1 MTWLSDLDN
10 VADALSRK
18 TEGLSV
24 QRIALDRIAP
34 DPNQPR
40 KVFDQKALEEM
51 AQSIEARGILQPIT
65 VRTRDGGKTYV
76 IRYGERRWRAA
87 GLAGLSEIP
96 AIVTESEADENELI
110 DQIIENDQRADLSP
124 IEMAEAVKAMIADG
138 HSKETISK
146 RLGRPRLDI
155 TMYAAFY
162 DFPPELAGEFIQ
174 RSSLR
179 AAYDLFV
186 AWKRSPEEVLSF
198 VASHPAGV
206 TTARAAAF
214 VKGLKG
220 TSEPLHMQRP
230 DDEGREQEERELEPS
245 EQEPQGQAKR
255 EETTPRVPGAEVQPG
270 ATKPEKTKA
279 APKEPIDREEVFVT
293 VRIGGRAARVRLPE
307 MIEVAFDDGEVV
319 TMAATEIDHD

>member
-1 MTWLSDLDN
+1 MSFLDSLDD
-10 VADALSRK
+10 VGDALSRK
-18 TEGLSV
+18 SDGRSV
-24 QRIALDRIAP
+24 QKIALSRIAP

-40 KVFDQKALEEM
+40 KMFDQKALEEL
-51 AQSIEARGILQPIT
+51 AQSIEARGVLQPIT
-65 VRTRDGGKTYV
+65 LRTLDAGKTYV

-87 GLAGLSEIP
+87 SLAGLSDIP

-110 DQIIENDQRADLSP
+110 DQVIENDQRADLTP
-124 IEMAEAVKAMIADG
+124 IEMAEAVKAMVADG
-138 HSKETISK
+138 LSKETISK

-186 AWKRSPEEVLSF
+186 AWKKNPEDVLSF

-214 VKGLKG
+214 VKGLKEG
-220 TSEPLHMQRP
+220 AEPLHMQRRE
-230 DDEGREQEERELEPS
+230 DGEQEQDQDQEVREPS
-245 EQEPQGQAKR
+245 EREPQELTKR
-255 EETTPRVPGAEVQPG
+255 EEPTPKIPGTEVQPG
-270 ATKPEKTKA
+270 AAKPEK
-279 APKEPIDREEVFVT
+279 
-293 VRIGGRAARVRLPE
+293 
-307 MIEVAFDDGEVV
+307 
-319 TMAATEIDHD
+319 